1 MKIFLDTASVEAI
14 KKYND
19 MGLVDG
25 ITTNP
30 TLLSK
35 EKGNPAEIMRE
46 IVRIVQG
53 PVSLEVVA
61 TTAEEMI
68 EEAHRLKKYGRNVV
82 VKIPMIPDG
91 LKAVKKLK
99 AEGIETNVTLCFSAN
114 QAILAAK
121 AGAAYVSPFIGRL
134 DDHGQNGVDVI
145 RNIKRMYTQG
155 DGHALILA
163 ASIRNLQHLL
173 YCFSARAELVTV
185 PAHVLEEWAAKG
197 FPLPDAEFTYQK
209 VGKSIPYEELDLQQP
224 WQRFN
229 TEHELTTKGI
239 EKFVA
244 DYRATLYQAAS

>member
-1 MKIFLDTASVEAI
+1 MKIFLDTASLESI

-61 TTAEEMI
+61 TTAAEML
-68 EEAHRLKKYGRNVV
+68 EEAHRLKKYGKNVV

-99 AEGIETNVTLCFSAN
+99 SEGIDTNVTLVFSAN
-114 QAILAAK
+114 QAVLAAK

-134 DDHGQNGVDVI
+134 DDAGQDGMLLI
-145 RNIKRMYTQG
+145 REIVQIFKNYQFDTNV
-155 DGHALILA
+155 LV
-163 ASIRNLQHLL
+163 ASIRHPLHVVEAGKIGAQV
-173 YCFSARAELVTV
+173 VTL
-185 PAHVLEEWAAKG
+185 PPDILGKMMSHPLTDKG
-197 FPLPDAEFTYQK
+197 LSTFLSDWEK
-209 VGKSIPYEELDLQQP
+209 VKKENPGLKI
-224 WQRFN
+224 
-229 TEHELTTKGI
+229 
-239 EKFVA
+239 
-244 DYRATLYQAAS
+244 